1 MTGAAPDASFPSA
14 ARWVCVAVL
23 GGLGAIG
30 VARGVLHPERPT
42 IAEQPKLETIIPS
55 ELPES
60 VRVETRP
67 LQTLRVDPDPSAP
80 EPESAP
86 ASGIQKLIN
95 VNTAT
100 AAELEL
106 LPGIGPV
113 MAQRIIDDRA
123 TNGPYR
129 TPADLDRVK
138 GIGPKTLEKLT
149 PLVRVN

>member
-1 MTGAAPDASFPSA
+1 MTAAAPDGSFPSA

-30 VARGVLHPERPT
+30 VARGLLHPERPT

-67 LQTLRVDPDPSAP
+67 LQALRVDPDPSAP

-95 VNTAT
+95 VNTAS

-106 LPGIGPV
+106 LPRIGPV
-113 MAQRIIDDRA
+113 MAQRIIEDRRA
-123 TNGPYR
+123 NGPYESES
-129 TPADLDRVK
+129 DLDRVS
-138 GIGPKTLEKLT
+138 GIGPKTLEKLS
-149 PLVRVN
+149 PLIRFD